1 MILFR
6 LVHRDTEFA
15 SDIVLE
21 LIVVPIQMVFRDI
34 GQNGNVGSKTND
46 VVQLKTADLRH
57 IPLLRVFRY
66 LPCKRV
72 SYIANQRTIQSSMTA
87 DMVDHGGGGRFSIA
101 PRYANDPAVPFMTV
115 S

>member
-6 LVHRDTEFA
+6 LVHRDTELT

-21 LIVVPIQMVFRDI
+21 LIVVPIQVVFRDI
-34 GQNGNVGSKTND
+34 GQNGNIRSETND
-46 VVQLKTADLRH
+46 VVQLKAADLRH

-72 SYIANQRTIQSSMTA
+72 AYIAYQCTIQSSMTA
-87 DMVDHGGGGRFSIA
+87 DMVDHGSGGRLSIA
-101 PRYANDPAVPFMTV
+101 PRYAN
-115 S
+115 